1 MNLINIVNNLFY
13 SMIGVLKG
21 FSKLG
26 AFLIFIIGL
35 GMLGVTIYGFIRS
48 ELIFNQYTILGI
60 LLGAD
65 ILILIGSAIGIAG
78 IRRGNGCLICIFQ
91 IFVLVFLVVFLGIG
105 IGAELLP
112 EKVFNGDC
120 TQSNNELIKI
130 ADEAYIFADQQICRN
145 RCACAL
151 TDDAINNGDYTV

>member
-1 MNLINIVNNLFY
+1 ML
-13 SMIGVLKG
+13 GVLKG

-35 GMLGVTIYGFIRS
+35 AMLGVTIYGFIRS

-65 ILILIGSAIGIAG
+65 LLILIGSAIGIAG

-105 IGAELLP
+105 IGA
-112 EKVFNGDC
+112 
-120 TQSNNELIKI
+120 
-130 ADEAYIFADQQICRN
+130 
-145 RCACAL
+145 
-151 TDDAINNGDYTV
+151 